1 MTRPPSHPL
10 RLAAA
15 AVLAVWLGGCAN
27 LGYYVQAVSGQ
38 MDILRRARPIEEITA
53 DPQADQALKR
63 RLAGVARLR
72 EFANREL
79 KLPDNRSYASYA
91 DLERT
96 YVVWNVF
103 ATPELSTQPR
113 EWCFIG
119 AGCVSYRGFFSKEGA
134 EHFAEQLGSEGD
146 DVYVAGVPA
155 YSTLGWFND
164 PVFNTFIGYPE
175 TELARLIFHELAH
188 QVAYLPDDSIFNESF
203 ATAVGLE
210 GVSRWLDRNGTSG
223 QRSAFEAEQQRR
235 AAFTALV
242 LKCRERLEEL
252 FASGDSDAGKR
263 AAKARIFGELRQE
276 FARIKAADG
285 GFSRYD
291 RWITQR
297 INNAHLA
304 SVATYTQ
311 LVPAFRALLAQQ
323 NGDMG
328 RLYEAVRELGRQP
341 QVERTS
347 RLQSAGHSR
356 ME

>member
-1 MTRPPSHPL
+1 MTRYSLHT
-10 RLAAA
+10 LAAA
-15 AVLAVWLGGCAN
+15 GICALLGGCAN

-38 MDILRRARPIEEITA
+38 MDILRRARPIEEIAA
-53 DPQADQALKR
+53 DPQADQALKH
-63 RLAGVARLR
+63 RLAVVSRLR
-72 EFANREL
+72 EFASREL

-91 DLERT
+91 DLERP

-119 AGCVSYRGFFSKEGA
+119 AGCVGYRGFFSKEEAGR
-134 EHFAEQLGSEGD
+134 FAEELRSKGD

-164 PVFNTFIGYPE
+164 PVLNTFIGYPE

-188 QVAYLPDDSIFNESF
+188 QMVYLPDDSVFNESF
-203 ATAVGLE
+203 ATAVELE
-210 GVSRWLDRNGTSG
+210 GISRWLDRNGTAG
-223 QRSAFEAEQQRR
+223 QRAAFDAEQQRR

-242 LKCRERLEEL
+242 LKCRERLEEV

-276 FARIKAADG
+276 FARLKAANE

-291 RWITQR
+291 RWIAQR

-328 RLYEAVRELGRQP
+328 RFYEAVRELGRQP
-341 QVERTS
+341 EAERES
-347 RLQSAGHSR
+347 RLQSGGLAR